1 MKVGNGFVS
10 NSSTSSFIILRRDGR
25 EEILSGRDISPR
37 DFDLLLDKYYLCYS
51 QDDVN
56 QEEFIKVI
64 REQIKDDDNKIETFD
79 DAINY
84 IEDEG
89 LDIPNG
95 LSPFNNLEIPTQLCL
110 FPYLLYKLGKTKEEV
125 LKEMK
130 EEFQT
135 FENFSKQT
143 GFKCQIPCDIN

>member
-37 DFDLLLDKYYLCYS
+37 DFDLLLDKYYLYYS

-84 IEDEG
+84 IEDKG
-89 LDIPNG
+89 LDIPNE